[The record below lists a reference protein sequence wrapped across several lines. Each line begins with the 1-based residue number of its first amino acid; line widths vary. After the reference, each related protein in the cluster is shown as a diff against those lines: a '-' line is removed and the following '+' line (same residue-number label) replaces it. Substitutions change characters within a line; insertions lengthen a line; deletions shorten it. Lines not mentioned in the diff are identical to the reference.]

1 LAQSSNNPS
10 LDRLSRA
17 LGYVFR
23 DPALLETAL
32 THRSAASDNY
42 ERLEFL
48 GDAVLEYV
56 ISHEL
61 FHRYPHCKEG
71 DLSRLRSSLVKG
83 ETLAKIAQQLAVGEY
98 LKLGVGEL
106 KSGGFRRTSILADA
120 VEAIFGAISLDGGFE
135 AARMVILRLYQPCF
149 DALPELDQLKDPKTR
164 LQEFLQSRKMPLPS
178 YQIVREEGSKHART
192 YVVQCEISALPQ
204 RRIEG
209 KGSSRRKAE
218 QAAAEDA
225 FRILTENE

>member
-1 LAQSSNNPS
+1 MARSSNNVS
-10 LDRLSRA
+10 LEPLGSA
-17 LGYVFR
+17 LGYAFR
-23 DPALLETAL
+23 NPRLLQAAL
-32 THRSAASDNY
+32 THRSATGDNY

-83 ETLAKIAQQLAVGEY
+83 ETLAEIAQQQLSLGDH
-98 LKLGVGEL
+98 LKLGPGEL

-120 VEAIFGAISLDGGFE
+120 LEAIFGAISLDSGPE
-135 AARMVILRLYQPCF
+135 AARNVILRLYQPWF
-149 DALPELDQLKDPKTR
+149 GSLPDLDQLKDPKTR
-164 LQEFLQSRKMPLPS
+164 LQEFLQSRKMPLPT
-178 YQIVREEGSKHART
+178 YRITGEEGNEHARI
-192 YVVQCEISALPQ
+192 YIVQCEIPALPDQ
-204 RRIEG
+204 VEG

-218 QAAAEDA
+218 QMAAKEA
-225 FRILTENE
+225 FRRLMENE

>member
-1 LAQSSNNPS
+1 MARSSNNA
-10 LDRLSRA
+10 SREHLGRT
-17 LGYVFR
+17 LGYAFR
-23 DPALLETAL
+23 NPRLLETAL

-48 GDAVLEYV
+48 GDAVLEHV

-83 ETLAKIAQQLAVGEY
+83 ETLAEIAQQLSLGDH
-98 LKLGVGEL
+98 LKLGPGEL

-120 VEAIFGAISLDGGFE
+120 LEAIFGAISLDGGLE
-135 AARMVILRLYQPCF
+135 TARNVILRLYQPWLGS
-149 DALPELDQLKDPKTR
+149 LPDLDQLKDPKTR
-164 LQEFLQSRKMPLPS
+164 LQEFLQSRRMPLPN
-178 YQIVREEGSKHART
+178 YRITGEEGDKHARI
-192 YVVQCEISALPQ
+192 YVVQCEIPVLPVQ
-204 RRIEG
+204 IEG

-218 QAAAEDA
+218 QVAAGKALRLLKGHE
-225 FRILTENE
+225 

>member
-1 LAQSSNNPS
+1 MAPSSSNPPLERLGS
-10 LDRLSRA
+10 TLDYA
-17 LGYVFR
+17 FH
-23 DPALLETAL
+23 DPRLLETAL
-32 THRSAASDNY
+32 THRSVASDNY

-48 GDAVLEYV
+48 GDAVLEHV

-83 ETLAKIAQQLAVGEY
+83 ETLAEIAQQLAVGDC
-98 LKLGVGEL
+98 LKLGPGEL

-120 VEAIFGAISLDGGFE
+120 IEAIFGAISLDGGFD
-135 AARMVILRLYQPCF
+135 AARVVILRLYRPCF
-149 DALPELDQLKDPKTR
+149 DSLPELDQLKDPKTR

-178 YQIVREEGSKHART
+178 YQIVREEGSKHARI
-192 YVVQCEISALPQ
+192 YVVQCEIPVLPDQ
-204 RRIEG
+204 IEG

-218 QAAAEDA
+218 QAAAEEA
-225 FRILTENE
+225 FRMLTESE

>member
-1 LAQSSNNPS
+1 MAQSLNNPL

-23 DPALLETAL
+23 DPGLLETAL

-71 DLSRLRSSLVKG
+71 ELSRLRSSLVKG
-83 ETLAKIAQQLAVGEY
+83 ETLAKIAQQLAIGEC
-98 LKLGVGEL
+98 LKLGPGEL

-135 AARMVILRLYQPCF
+135 AARTVILRLYQPCF

-164 LQEFLQSRKMPLPS
+164 LQEFLQSRRMPLPS

-192 YVVQCEISALPQ
+192 YVVECEISALPE
-204 RRIEG
+204 RIEG

-225 FRILTENE
+225 FRMLTKNE

>member
-1 LAQSSNNPS
+1 MALSLNKPS
-10 LDRLSRA
+10 LLRLSKA

-23 DPALLETAL
+23 DPVLLETAL
-32 THRSAASDNY
+32 THRSAASENY

-71 DLSRLRSSLVKG
+71 DLSRLRASLVKG
-83 ETLAKIAQQLAVGEY
+83 ETLAEMAQYLAVGDY
-98 LKLGVGEL
+98 LKLGPGEL
-106 KSGGFRRTSILADA
+106 KSGGFRRTSILADSM
-120 VEAIFGAISLDGGFE
+120 EAIFGAISLDGGFE
-135 AARMVILRLYQPCF
+135 AARSVILRLYQPCF
-149 DALPELDQLKDPKTR
+149 DSLPELDKLKDPKTR

-178 YQIVREEGSKHART
+178 YQIVGEEGSKHARV
-192 YVVQCEISALPQ
+192 YVVQCEISALPN
-204 RRIEG
+204 RVEG

-218 QAAAEDA
+218 QAAAEEA
-225 FRILTENE
+225 FRILIENE